1 MNTFAGR
8 AAAPR
13 PRVLEFLTPEPR
25 RDFPAGK
32 GGPGA
37 GWEVL
42 EGGEEGALPG
52 GLGWRRQIKPGGARS
67 LLAAATPWETLAE
80 ET

>member
-1 MNTFAGR
+1 MVGQALGGSVNCKEGEGEG
-8 AAAPR
+8 
-13 PRVLEFLTPEPR
+13 VEN
-25 RDFPAGK
+25 GK